1 MFGLRL
7 VQLRSSVKAKNDVE
21 LQGAMSAVVSK
32 AKAVWEGD
40 LFHGKGAV
48 SFDSGALPTREV
60 TWAARSS
67 KVPGMTSPEE
77 LLAAAHASCFAMAL
91 SNILAKEGKPA
102 SYLEVSAEAH
112 FAKTDEG
119 FRVTQMN
126 INVVGSVPGMDEA
139 GFEKAASA
147 AGEGCPISKALKG
160 NVKINVLAK
169 LA

>member
-1 MFGLRL
+1 
-7 VQLRSSVKAKNDVE
+7 
-21 LQGAMSAVVSK
+21 MSAVIST

-40 LFHGKGAV
+40 LFHGKGEV
-48 SFDSGALPTREV
+48 SFESKALPSTSV

-67 KVPGMTSPEE
+67 RVPNMTSPEE

-91 SNILAKEGKPA
+91 SNILAKQGNVAKKLVVTA
-102 SYLEVSAEAH
+102 NAT

-119 FRVTQMN
+119 FRITEVTIEVM
-126 INVVGSVPGMDEA
+126 GEVPGLTQAD
-139 GFEKAASA
+139 FEKAAAA

-160 NVKINVLAK
+160 NVNIKVNAK

>member
-1 MFGLRL
+1 
-7 VQLRSSVKAKNDVE
+7 
-21 LQGAMSAVVSK
+21 MSEVVSR

-40 LFHGKGAV
+40 LFHGKGQV
-48 SFDSGALPTREV
+48 SFDSGALPTKDV

-102 SYLEVSAEAH
+102 TRLEVTADAV

-119 FRVTQMN
+119 FRITEVRL
-126 INVVGSVPGMDEA
+126 NVVGQIPGMSQD
-139 GFEKAASA
+139 GFQKAASM
-147 AGEGCPISKALKG
+147 AGDGCPVSKALKG
-160 NVKINVLAK
+160 NVKITVSAK
-169 LA
+169 LV

>member
-1 MFGLRL
+1 
-7 VQLRSSVKAKNDVE
+7 
-21 LQGAMSAVVSK
+21 MSAPVVSK

-40 LFHGKGAV
+40 LFHGKGVV
-48 SFDSGALPTREV
+48 SFESGALPSREV

-102 SYLEVSAEAH
+102 TRLEVSAEAH

-119 FRVTQMN
+119 FRITQIN
-126 INVVGSVPGMDEA
+126 INVLGAVPGMDKA
-139 GFEKAASA
+139 GFEKAAST
-147 AGEGCPISKALKG
+147 AGEGCPVSKALKG
-160 NVKINVLAK
+160 NVKITVSANLM
-169 LA
+169 